1 MTRGYFYLILIL
13 ISSPTIM
20 AFADSSRVV
29 IPVEEDVFADKSTF
43 YNPKSLSLMTGFG
56 GTKTEFLLQSEQS
69 NQKPKVVSND
79 VLPITTYLKFDL
91 NTIPSSTL
99 FETVS
104 IDDSKLK
111 LFFTSP
117 DDSDAKLFVFTVSY
131 CANNQWTEENLT
143 WDTRPCMNNF
153 EAIDTMII
161 NEDDI
166 PGFVELDII
175 GAISKIKEEG
185 KSKITLALD
194 AQPILFDVEYDKSD
208 IGKVTNFIQD
218 NWNNIHRSD
227 FSIDN
232 ESLTKETFQ
241 GNVDRE
247 FNGIWKDYLVKELLN
262 MKYVN
267 VSFTDD
273 KLYSLKY
280 SVTNPHVLFLASS
293 ESEQLGHATSPI
305 IIVNYSIAP
314 SVFNDAIIFTVTVIL
329 PTLTIV
335 IPVSIWVYKKSK
347 K

>member
-1 MTRGYFYLILIL
+1 MTRWYFYLALIL

-20 AFADSSRVV
+20 AFADSSRAV

-56 GTKTEFLLQSEQS
+56 GTKTEFLLQGEQS
-69 NQKPKVVSND
+69 NQRPRVVSND

-91 NTIPSSTL
+91 NAIPSSTL

-111 LFFTSP
+111 LFFTAP
-117 DDSDAKLFVFTVSY
+117 DDSDAKLYVFTVSY

-143 WDTRPCMNNF
+143 WDTRPCRDNF

-161 NEDDI
+161 NEEDI
-166 PGFVELDII
+166 PGFAELDII

-194 AQPILFDVEYDKSD
+194 AQPILFDVEYDKSG

-227 FSIDN
+227 FSVNN

-241 GNVDRE
+241 GNVDRK
-247 FNGIWKDYLVKELLN
+247 FNGIWKDYLAKELLN

-267 VSFTDD
+267 VGFTDD
-273 KLYSLKY
+273 KLSSLKY
-280 SVTNPHVLFLASS
+280 SITNPHVLFLASS
-293 ESEQLGHATSPI
+293 ESKQLGHATSPT

-335 IPVSIWVYKKSK
+335 VPIAIWAYKKSK

>member
-1 MTRGYFYLILIL
+1 MTRWCFYLILVL
-13 ISSPTIM
+13 ISSPTVA

-56 GTKTEFLLQSEQS
+56 GTKTEFILQGEQG
-69 NQKPKVVSND
+69 NQKPRVISND
-79 VLPITTYLKFDL
+79 VLPITTYLKFNL
-91 NTIPSSTL
+91 NAIPSSTL

-104 IDDSKLK
+104 IEDSKLK
-111 LFFTSP
+111 LFFTAP
-117 DDSDAKLFVFTVSY
+117 DDSDATLYVFTVSY

-143 WDTRPCMNNF
+143 WDTRPCRDNL

-161 NEDDI
+161 NEEDI

-175 GAISKIKEEG
+175 GATSKVKEEG
-185 KSKITLALD
+185 KSTITLALD
-194 AQPILFDVEYDKSD
+194 AQPILFDVEYDKSG

-218 NWNNIHRSD
+218 NWNDIQRSD
-227 FSIDN
+227 FSMNN
-232 ESLTKETFQ
+232 EPLTEGIFQ
-241 GNVDRE
+241 GNADRK
-247 FNGIWKDYLVKELLN
+247 FNGIWKDYLAQELLN
-262 MKYVN
+262 MRYVE
-267 VSFTDD
+267 VGFADD
-273 KLYSLKY
+273 KLSSLEY

-293 ESEQLGHATSPI
+293 ESGQLGHATSPT

-314 SVFNDAIIFTVTVIL
+314 SVFNDSIIFTVTVIL

-335 IPVSIWVYKKSK
+335 VPVAIWAYKKSK